1 MKLESLKNPKVKE
14 WQKLHEKKTRDE
26 KGLFLVEGNH
36 LMNEALV
43 HKKIVEII
51 SSDEN
56 LKIPGIPIYHV
67 TPEILKKLSSQASGT
82 NVISVCKK
90 LEEQNI
96 EGNVCLLDTIQDPGN
111 LGSIIRSAV
120 AFGFKTL
127 ILSTDT
133 VDVYNDKVIRASEG
147 MIFNINIIRKDLK
160 EAISKLKEKEYRI
173 YGTDVKNGM
182 NLKETVFPTKVAIII
197 GNEGKGI
204 SPLVK
209 KNCDFLISIPLN
221 NNVESLNASVAAGI
235 LIYVGYQND
244 GKRL

>member
-197 GNEGKGI
+197 GNEGKGMREEI
-204 SPLVK
+204 KSLCDELVHI
-209 KNCDFLISIPLN
+209 NILC
-221 NNVESLNASVAAGI
+221 ESLNAAIAASI
-235 LIYVGYQND
+235 IFYEVSKNGYNEI
-244 GKRL
+244 K